1 MPKGARTRILTNQ
14 KPLEYDST
22 KVYMHMGT
30 ALKASETAQI
40 GMLRLAQTLS
50 ETIEAKELQEA
61 ALLERLQNILNDIDE
76 FERFLVKFEV
86 GETQKIA
93 KLTGAALENTRSA
106 LGWFQKFLES
116 HSDED
121 AKKYAPL
128 ADRLKLV
135 VAQLVDVRKEKIEN
149 ALHMEEAYKTKRS
162 SLQKRSNLIHPVTQV
177 TRSTISGGED
187 QLPTVPVDPQEL
199 MDNAR
204 LQIIQ
209 KELDSKSKQ
218 IRTRD
223 LEPGE

>member
-1 MPKGARTRILTNQ
+1 MPKGSRTRILTNQ

-40 GMLRLAQTLS
+40 GLLRLAQTLS
-50 ETIEAKELQEA
+50 ETEEAKELQEA
-61 ALLERLQNILNDIDE
+61 ALLERLQNIINDIDE
-76 FERFLVKFEV
+76 FERYFVRFET
-86 GETQKIA
+86 GEAQRVA
-93 KLTGAALENTRSA
+93 KLTEIAFGFTRAA

-135 VAQLVDVRKEKIEN
+135 VAQLTDVRKEKIEN
-149 ALHMEEAYKTKRS
+149 ALHMEDAFKAKRS
-162 SLQKRSNLIHPVTQV
+162 SLQRRSNLTHPVKQI
-177 TRSTISGGED
+177 SQSGISGGED
-187 QLPTVPVDPQEL
+187 QLPAMPLDPQEL

-204 LQIIQ
+204 LEIIQ
-209 KELDSKSKQ
+209 KELAPKDKQ